1 MPVKPILM
9 SDLRRIAISSPAAKH
24 RNNTGTGSY
33 NRFAPIGPRIRLPST
48 GKRLLSPENNDGNMF
63 KFPKLDANLVF
74 SQLQGQDIHIDNA
87 KKNLA
92 AASDVISA
100 NFKADDGGIGT
111 VLSNL
116 ASAVENLLK
125 GNDILKSSVIDLCKA
140 PTGPATPKP
149 AFNFSLAASSQP
161 APTQKKTQTAK
172 PTPTPEENLT
182 AKVKRTLR
190 EAERRTIIFDL
201 DLGPTPTIN
210 KETISR
216 KVTVALHD
224 KAKEGKHDWNV
235 DDAAEMVDDA
245 LSCSQLEFLGSG
257 TRKFYNNRKK
267 DDPRNGKM
275 CTIPVRMDFK
285 NKETKLQAE
294 TTLRSVCKVSC
305 STPYPKRL
313 RQLINGMIQN
323 GKNTNPDCFIKIKVD
338 IDNLMLTAHARKED
352 TWIHLKLDT
361 VIPLD
366 ILDRNLSSDTVDDV
380 LAEIN
385 PIS

>member
-1 MPVKPILM
+1 M
-9 SDLRRIAISSPAAKH
+9 
-24 RNNTGTGSY
+24 
-33 NRFAPIGPRIRLPST
+33 
-48 GKRLLSPENNDGNMF
+48 
-63 KFPKLDANLVF
+63 F

-92 AASDVISA
+92 TATAVISA
-100 NFKADDGGIGT
+100 NFKPDDGGIGT

-172 PTPTPEENLT
+172 PTPTPEENLA

-224 KAKEGKHDWNV
+224 KAKEGKHDWN
-235 DDAAEMVDDA
+235 ADDA

-366 ILDRNLSSDTVDDV
+366 ILDRNLSSDSVDDV

>member
-1 MPVKPILM
+1 M

-149 AFNFSLAASSQP
+149 AFNFSLAATSQP
-161 APTQKKTQTAK
+161 APPQKKIHTAK
-172 PTPTPEENLT
+172 PTPTPEENLA

-366 ILDRNLSSDTVDDV
+366 ILDRNLSSDSVDDV